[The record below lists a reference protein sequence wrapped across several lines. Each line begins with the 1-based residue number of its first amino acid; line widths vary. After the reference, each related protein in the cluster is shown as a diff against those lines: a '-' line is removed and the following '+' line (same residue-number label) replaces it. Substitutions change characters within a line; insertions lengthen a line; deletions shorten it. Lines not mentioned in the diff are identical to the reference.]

1 MQDRKFE
8 EIIKYILY
16 KKLKQEKGK
25 KKINIEEIA
34 NEIKKLKIWQNITTH
49 HYFIVLENLVD
60 KLNIPVSTTREAKAD
75 NVKYWYVNKKDTQH
89 LKKVENINSI
99 INYYLSFSTFNE
111 GWFERFSSIDK
122 KIEKQINELKKINEN
137 K

>member
-25 KKINIEEIA
+25 KKINIEEIT
-34 NEIKKLKIWQNITTH
+34 NEIKKLKVWQNITTH
-49 HYFIVLENLVD
+49 HYFVVLENLVD
-60 KLNIPVSTTREAKAD
+60 KLNIPVSTTREAKVD
-75 NVKYWYVNKKDTQH
+75 NVKYWYVNKKDAQH

-111 GWFERFSSIDK
+111 SWFERFSSIDK

>member
-25 KKINIEEIA
+25 KKINIEEII

-49 HYFIVLENLVD
+49 HYFVVLENLVD
-60 KLNIPVSTTREAKAD
+60 KLNIPVSTTREAKVD
-75 NVKYWYVNKKDTQH
+75 NVKYWYVNKKDAQH

>member
-34 NEIKKLKIWQNITTH
+34 NEIKKLKVWQNITTH
-49 HYFIVLENLVD
+49 HYFVVLENLVD
-60 KLNIPVSTTREAKAD
+60 KLNIPVSTTREAKVD
-75 NVKYWYVNKKDTQH
+75 NVKYWYVNKKDAQH

-111 GWFERFSSIDK
+111 SWFERFSSIDK

>member
-25 KKINIEEIA
+25 KKINIEEIV
-34 NEIKKLKIWQNITTH
+34 NEIKKFKVWQNITI
-49 HYFIVLENLVD
+49 HYYFVVLENLID
-60 KLNIPVSTTREAKAD
+60 KLNIPVNTTKEAKVD
-75 NVKYWYVNKKDTQH
+75 NIKYWYVNKKDVQH

-122 KIEKQINELKKINEN
+122 KIEKQINEN

>member
-34 NEIKKLKIWQNITTH
+34 NEIKSMKIWQNITTH
-49 HYFIVLENLVD
+49 HYFVVLENLID
-60 KLNIPVSTTREAKAD
+60 KLNILVNTTQEAKAD
-75 NVKYWYVNKKDTQH
+75 NIKYWYVNKKDVQH
-89 LKKVENINSI
+89 LQKVENINSI
-99 INYYLSFSTFNE
+99 INYYLSLHAFDEVLSK
-111 GWFERFSSIDK
+111 RFYRT
-122 KIEKQINELKKINEN
+122 N
-137 K
+137 KN